1 MAPDDSED
9 RLDPEVAT
17 ALALAARNRRLDLA
31 TAQLVSGL
39 RENGIDSMLM
49 KGPATAR
56 VLYHDEIRIY
66 SDIDLL
72 VSQQEFEQAAALASR
87 LGFVKSMSPGRFRR
101 WLDAKTEGKDRQL
114 WRAQDGLSLELHRSF
129 HLLPTSMNL
138 LELVSGHREAM
149 QLHAVEIPVPNP
161 ATVALLC
168 LLHLKTGALKGEPTD
183 RLAADLNRAID
194 RLSAASWAETAAL
207 AYTMGITESCV
218 AALRERGGGLGA
230 SLSRELFPGV
240 RPDRWLT
247 AHLRT
252 GSVMAY
258 KIMNFRSRTWTSR
271 LLWMLT
277 WPIPPLR
284 PTYSELQLAQ
294 INSWK
299 RGKGWSLRD
308 FVMAVR
314 VAARPNRP

>member
-1 MAPDDSED
+1 MASDDTED
-9 RLDPEVAT
+9 RLDPAVAT
-17 ALALAARNRRLDLA
+17 ALALAARNRRLDQA
-31 TAQLVSGL
+31 TAQLVCGL
-39 RENGIDSMLM
+39 REDGIDSMLM

-56 VLYHDEIRIY
+56 VLYRDEIRIY

-72 VSQQEFEQAAALASR
+72 VGQHEFEQAGGVAAG
-87 LGFVKSMSPGRFRR
+87 LGFIKPIPPDRFRR
-101 WLDAKTEGKDRQL
+101 WLYKKTEGKDRQL
-114 WRAQDGLSLELHRSF
+114 WRAADGLSLELHRSF

-138 LELVSGHREAM
+138 LDVISAHREAM
-149 QLHAVEIPVPNP
+149 PLHNVEIPVPNP

-168 LLHLKTGALKGEPTD
+168 LLHLKTGALEGEPID
-183 RLAADLNRAID
+183 RLAADLNRAIE

-207 AYTMGITESCV
+207 AYQIGVAGSCV
-218 AALRERGGGLGA
+218 AALRERGGEPGEQ
-230 SLSRELFPGV
+230 LSRELFPGV
-240 RPDRWLT
+240 HPDRWLT

-271 LLWMLT
+271 LLWLLT

-299 RGKGWSLRD
+299 RGKGWSARD
-308 FVMAVR
+308 FMMAVR
-314 VAARPNRP
+314 VAARPNRR